1 MKDFVGLMCLAIFA
15 MLCAG
20 RTPAQEISAS
30 LRGTVVDASGA
41 TVSAAKITATH
52 VETGLQRTATSDAQ
66 GAYVLLELP
75 VGHYRV
81 EAAAAGFKTYVQE
94 GISLDVDDSATVA
107 IHLVVG
113 TAEQQIE
120 VKADA
125 PMIEN
130 DVTALGKTVGE
141 REVLDLPLNGR
152 HFTQLGLLQTGVT
165 PVTPGLLL

>member
-1 MKDFVGLMCLAIFA
+1 MRVFVRLMCWSMLAILA
-15 MLCAG
+15 AG

-30 LRGTVVDASGA
+30 VRGTVVDPSGA
-41 TVSAAKITATH
+41 AVSGAKITATH

-66 GAYVLLELP
+66 GAYILLELP

-94 GISLDVDDSATVA
+94 GISLEVDDSATVA

-113 TAEQQIE
+113 STEQQIE

-125 PMIEN
+125 PMI
-130 DVTALGKTVGE
+130 
-141 REVLDLPLNGR
+141 
-152 HFTQLGLLQTGVT
+152 
-165 PVTPGLLL
+165 